1 MPFSTIL
8 QSLAERRDLTREEAA
23 EALGQIVDG
32 TAGDAQAAAFLI
44 GLRSKGETAAE
55 IAGLVDVMRRLA
67 VRVKT
72 PAPECLVDIVG
83 TGGDGL
89 GTFNISTTASL
100 VVAGAGL
107 KVAKHGNRAA
117 SSRCGSADVLQAL
130 GVRVDLGPDEVAE
143 CIERVGIGF
152 MLAPLYH
159 SSMKRVGEI
168 RRELGIRTVFN
179 FLGPVTN
186 PAGAGRMLLG
196 VSVENYLE
204 VLAGAL
210 ARTGCERAL
219 LVCGAEGM
227 DELSVS
233 GPSTVLEVDGGKV
246 QSPYSVEPEECGVS
260 AASAGHTGRRGPRRE
275 RRHHPQGADRH
286 EGRSSRR
293 RAPQCRRRP
302 LRGRRRPQHRG
313 RSGSGA
319 SVPRLGKRPARVGTP
334 GRAQQRTG
342 GEAGMSGPRA
352 GGPASR
358 GRGQTGTYLDRI
370 VPSVLQRLEARKQ
383 ARPLSVLEGLPG
395 PTGRA
400 SFAQAMREPGISLI
414 AEVKRASPS
423 KGPIRPS
430 LDVGEIVGA
439 YDRGGARALSVLT
452 EQDYFRGSLEDLEQA
467 VSACR
472 LPVLRKDFIVDEYQI
487 A

>member
-1 MPFSTIL
+1 MSGTAVSRPAPPSGAAPCGEAVPHTQAADSTGAPPDATAPARGVPFSTIL

-23 EALGQIVDG
+23 EALRQIVDG

-44 GLRSKGETAAE
+44 GLRSKGETAEE

-168 RRELGIRTVFN
+168 RRDLGIRTVFN

-227 DELSVS
+227 DELSVN

-246 QSPYSVEPEECGVS
+246 RSPYSVEPEECGVS
-260 AASAGHTGRRGPRRE
+260 AHPLATLAGEGPAENAAITRKVLTGMRGGPRDAVLLNAGAALYVGGAAPNIAEGVGLARRSLDSGSALRALE
-275 RRHHPQGADRH
+275 RLVALSN
-286 EGRSSRR
+286 ELAAR
-293 RAPQCRRRP
+293 RA
-302 LRGRRRPQHRG
+302 
-313 RSGSGA
+313 
-319 SVPRLGKRPARVGTP
+319 
-334 GRAQQRTG
+334 
-342 GEAGMSGPRA
+342 
-352 GGPASR
+352 
-358 GRGQTGTYLDRI
+358 
-370 VPSVLQRLEARKQ
+370 
-383 ARPLSVLEGLPG
+383 
-395 PTGRA
+395 
-400 SFAQAMREPGISLI
+400 
-414 AEVKRASPS
+414 
-423 KGPIRPS
+423 
-430 LDVGEIVGA
+430 
-439 YDRGGARALSVLT
+439 
-452 EQDYFRGSLEDLEQA
+452 
-467 VSACR
+467 
-472 LPVLRKDFIVDEYQI
+472 
-487 A
+487 